1 MEFKNNL
8 PRSRCSVLSSIEGSS
23 NIKQERCQDK
33 DAVEAFREL
42 FLLKANATFA
52 NFFLHKYKLNDQ
64 VDNTQILLRNA
75 APDRKIH
82 YLHKLVMDTLKDV
95 EIISQR

>member
-1 MEFKNNL
+1 MSQKKPKSP
-8 PRSRCSVLSSIEGSS
+8 PRSLKTPVKFHDADEPTTSTS
-23 NIKQERCQDK
+23 NISVWSAG
-33 DAVEAFREL
+33 AVGLSVVVA
-42 FLLKANATFA
+42 AAG
-52 NFFLHKYKLNDQ
+52 FFLHKYKLNDQ